1 MEKGFKLF
9 KVLVAIYGVFIIY
22 SSKAQQGRASASA
35 STNVYAS
42 NKTNRVISITINSN
56 TNATAS
62 CQTDNT
68 SIENTE
74 VNALV
79 EKRKAITKIYSVE
92 PKDILQINNQHGH
105 VNVDLWNRNEI
116 KIEISIIAHANTDER
131 AQAYM
136 DGVEIAEMR
145 NKNKIAL
152 RTDISTETSSRNGWF
167 DNWSWKGSKE
177 TDSDKQG
184 VEVNY
189 QVYMPKSNPL
199 MVSNKYGNTNVPEF
213 SAPLSIVT
221 AYGNFVS
228 ERLSGNEKNINVQY
242 GKANIK
248 QLDEAELKISYS
260 KLNIDKANFIKLA
273 NMFGSV
279 MLDQV
284 NTIEGNL
291 QYSNGKIGTIKENG
305 KIFISYSDG
314 LELRELPNSLK
325 SLDLK
330 CNYTTVKLPVTPDC
344 NVDFDVTVN
353 YANFKYPSDKC
364 TLTVNPDDE
373 NSQKRMGFIPQKNYK
388 GKIGKGTGTKIVIHS
403 NYGGVKFLEKDK

>member
-221 AYGNFVS
+221 SYGNFVS

>member
-68 SIENTE
+68 SIDNTE

-131 AQAYM
+131 AQAYI